1 MKNKKIFFPVLG
13 LLFFAALPA
22 FGNNSC
28 PGCPDNE
35 ELAVQRIEV
44 LQPRAVTS
52 ISEATA
58 AITLLSPAQNNGYL
72 HIAEMIQG
80 RVPGVWVT
88 GTYNTY
94 RIRIRGAL
102 GPPLL
107 VLDGMPFYNY
117 DDAALNNL
125 LWSIAPADVERIEVL
140 RSLAEASMYSQAGNG
155 VIRVF
160 TRRGEVEAGE

>member
-1 MKNKKIFFPVLG
+1 MKNKKIFFPILAI
-13 LLFFAALPA
+13 FSFAALPA
-22 FGNNSC
+22 FGNNFC
-28 PGCPDNE
+28 PTCPDNE
-35 ELAVQRIEV
+35 GQAVQPIEV
-44 LQPRAVTS
+44 LRPNTVTS
-52 ISEATA
+52 ISEATD
-58 AITLLSPAQNNGYL
+58 AITLLVPEYDNGYL

-125 LWSIAPADVERIEVL
+125 LWSIAPADVDRIEVL
-140 RSLAEASMYSQAGNG
+140 RSLAEASLYSQAGNG

-160 TRRGEVEAGE
+160 TRRGTFDGGE